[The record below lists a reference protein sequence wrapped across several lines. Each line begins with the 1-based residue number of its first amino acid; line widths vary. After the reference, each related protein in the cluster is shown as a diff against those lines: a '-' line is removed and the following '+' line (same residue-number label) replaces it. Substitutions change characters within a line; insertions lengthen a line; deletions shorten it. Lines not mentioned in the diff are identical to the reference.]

1 MDPRTPVR
9 DWRLRPRFSELS
21 FLHLGV
27 AKILDILGLESLARQ
42 LETSGALRAIEQLNL
57 DGLLALW
64 HPSAGD

>member
-1 MDPRTPVR
+1 MRS
-9 DWRLRPRFSELS
+9 DWRLHPRFSELS

-42 LETSGALRAIEQLNL
+42 FETSGALRAIEQLNL